1 MTDTHAHLYL
11 KDFSADIDAVM
22 DRCRQHGVGEIFLP
36 AIDRSEHEPLLE
48 LEARFPDLCRA
59 MMGLH
64 PCSVKEDMDEELRIV
79 EDHLKQRSFR
89 AIGETGLD
97 YYWDLTYKQQQ
108 IEAFE
113 QQIRWA
119 KEYAVPIVIHS
130 RNSIDDCIA
139 LIEKHHDAQ
148 LRGVFHCFSGTPE
161 QAERIMKLGF
171 YMGIGGVITYKK
183 SGLSQVVEKIPMNY
197 LVLETDAPYLT
208 PVPFRGKRNESSY
221 LTYIAEAVAQAKGLT
236 LQEVDEATTRNAQK
250 LFVG

>member
-11 KDFSADIDAVM
+11 TAFSADIDAVM
-22 DRCRQHGVGEIFLP
+22 DRCREQGVTEIFLP
-36 AIDRSEHEPLLE
+36 AIDSSEHDALLK
-48 LEARFPDLCRA
+48 LEARYPDRCRA

-64 PCSVKEDMDEELRIV
+64 PCSVKENYEEELRIV
-79 EDHLKQRSFR
+79 EEHLNQRSFR

-97 YYWDLTYKQQQ
+97 YYWDLTHKEQQ

-119 KEYAVPIVIHS
+119 KEYAVPVVIHS

-139 LIEKHHDAQ
+139 LIEKHHDAR
-148 LRGVFHCFSGTPE
+148 LSGVFHCFSGTVE

-183 SGLSQVVEKIPMNY
+183 SGLSQVVAKIPMDY
-197 LVLETDAPYLT
+197 VVLETDAPYLT

-221 LTYIAEAVAQAKGLT
+221 LRYIAEAVAQAKGLT
-236 LQEVDEATTRNAQK
+236 LQEVDETTTLNAQK
-250 LFVG
+250 LFAS